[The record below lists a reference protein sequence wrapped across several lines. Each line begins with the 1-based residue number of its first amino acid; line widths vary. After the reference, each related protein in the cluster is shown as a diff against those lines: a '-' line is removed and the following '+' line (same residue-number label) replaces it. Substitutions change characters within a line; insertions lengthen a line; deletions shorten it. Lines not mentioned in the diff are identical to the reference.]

1 MNETFDFEK
10 AWLGKLSGALDDT
23 SGEAVRR
30 QVMEGCEELSEDTP
44 SEEVI
49 AWSRD
54 AMVRI
59 DTLLDED
66 TGKEI
71 MTRCACHYP
80 SGQLQDV
87 RLLFQKTGD
96 VDAVLEV
103 LRDRF
108 TSFLRD
114 VLGAEEELIRDIL
127 DRGWGLAGNR
137 EGNTVV
143 ATKIPKSG
151 FLLEYMNESDP
162 VKKRQLYCHCPRIRN
177 VIESGEM
184 ISPTYCY
191 CGAGFYKD
199 IWERI
204 LSKPVDVEIRKS
216 LLNGDDVC
224 SFAVHLPQ
232 DI

>member
-1 MNETFDFEK
+1 MNETIDFEK
-10 AWLGKLSGALDDT
+10 GWLGKLSGALDGT
-23 SGEAVRR
+23 AGEDVRR
-30 QVMEGCEELSEDTP
+30 QVMKGSEELSADTS
-44 SEEVI
+44 SEEII
-49 AWSRD
+49 AWSRI
-54 AMVRI
+54 AMDRM

-66 TGKEI
+66 TRKET

-80 SGQLQDV
+80 REQLQDV
-87 RLLFQKTGD
+87 RQLFEKTGD

-108 TSFLRD
+108 TCFLRD
-114 VLGAEEELIRDIL
+114 VLGAGEEMIEDIL
-127 DRGWGLAGNR
+127 DRGWGLAGIL
-137 EGNTVV
+137 EGSTVI

-151 FLLEYMNESDP
+151 FLLEYMAEKDP
-162 VKKRQLYCHCPRIRN
+162 VKKRRLYCHCPRIRD
-177 VIESGEM
+177 VIESGET

-199 IWERI
+199 IWECI

-224 SFAVHLPQ
+224 SFAIHLHL
-232 DI
+232 DS